1 MGFEVVPHTAD
12 LAVKV
17 WGKNLP
23 ELFQSA
29 LDGYRF
35 LLVGDKTIK
44 ASTVQCFSIDAQ
56 DRESLL
62 VRFCNKLVF
71 LFDTEAFLPV
81 SVKLKIEGC
90 HLEAEVAGSN
100 SREDIRHCVK
110 AATYHNLSIENL
122 GNSLSA
128 TIVFDD

>member
-1 MGFEVVPHTAD
+1 MGFEIVPHTAD

-17 WGKNLP
+17 WGRDLA

-35 LLVGDKTIK
+35 LLVGDKTIRIN
-44 ASTVQCFSIDAQ
+44 SRRCFSLDA
-56 DRESLL
+56 DDIESLL
-62 VRFCNKLVF
+62 VRFLNKLIF

-81 SVKLKIEGC
+81 EASIKFSGDN
-90 HLEAEVAGSN
+90 LEAEISGSTC
-100 SREDIRHCVK
+100 RQDIRHCVK
-110 AATYHNLSIENL
+110 AATYHNLFVEKSQNI
-122 GNSLSA
+122 LSA